1 MKKIIVSDQ
10 ILIENYLEGDE
21 NSFEVLLLRYKDRV
35 FSQLLIMVKN
45 RDLAEDLFQ
54 ETFIKVVN
62 TLKLGKYNHEG
73 KFLPW
78 VKRIAH
84 NLAIDHFRKLKKR
97 SEVYNRDKYDLISN
111 IPEESMNIEEILVND
126 QILGSVKSLVDEL
139 PNEQREVL
147 KMRIYMDLSFKEI
160 SEETGVSINT
170 SLGRMRYALIN
181 LRKLIEEKNLNLNV
195 F

>member
-1 MKKIIVSDQ
+1 MKNSQVSDQ
-10 ILIENYLEGDE
+10 VLITNYLNGDE
-21 NSFEVLLLRYKDRV
+21 SSFETLLLKYKDRV
-35 FSQLLIMVKN
+35 YAQLYLMVKN

-62 TLKLGKYNHEG
+62 TLKVGKYNHEG

-97 SEVYNRDKYDLISN
+97 NEIHNRDEYDLMAN
-111 IPEESMNIEEILVND
+111 IPEDSLNVEEAIVSAQIMGSLKGLVE
-126 QILGSVKSLVDEL
+126 EL
-139 PNEQREVL
+139 PQEQREVIM
-147 KMRIYMDLSFKEI
+147 MRIYMGLSFKEI
-160 SEETGVSINT
+160 ADETNVSINT

-181 LRKLIEEKNLNLNV
+181 LRKIISDKNLNLKV
-195 F
+195 Y

>member
-1 MKKIIVSDQ
+1 MKNSQVSDQ
-10 ILIENYLEGDE
+10 VLITNYLNGDE
-21 NSFEVLLLRYKDRV
+21 YSFETLLLKYKDRV
-35 FSQLLIMVKN
+35 YAQLYLMVKN

-62 TLKLGKYNHEG
+62 TLKVGKYNHEG

-97 SEVYNRDKYDLISN
+97 NEIHNRDEYDLMAN
-111 IPEESMNIEEILVND
+111 IPEDSLNIEEAIVSAQIMGSLKGLVE
-126 QILGSVKSLVDEL
+126 EL
-139 PNEQREVL
+139 PQEQREVIM
-147 KMRIYMDLSFKEI
+147 MRIYMGLSFKEI
-160 SEETGVSINT
+160 ADETNVSINT

-181 LRKLIEEKNLNLNV
+181 LRKIISDKNLNLKV
-195 F
+195 Y

>member
-1 MKKIIVSDQ
+1 MKNSQVSDQ
-10 ILIENYLEGDE
+10 TLITNYLNGDE
-21 NSFEVLLLRYKDRV
+21 SSFETLLLKYKDRV
-35 FSQLLIMVKN
+35 YAQLYLMVKN

-62 TLKLGKYNHEG
+62 TLKAGKYNHEG

-97 SEVYNRDKYDLISN
+97 NEINNREDYDLMAN
-111 IPEESMNIEEILVND
+111 IPEDGLNIEEAIVSA
-126 QILGSVKSLVDEL
+126 QILGSLKGLVEEL
-139 PNEQREVL
+139 PQEQREVIM
-147 KMRIYMDLSFKEI
+147 MRIYMGLSFKEI
-160 SEETGVSINT
+160 ADETNVSINT

-181 LRKLIEEKNLNLNV
+181 LRKIISDKNLNLKV
-195 F
+195 Y

>member
-1 MKKIIVSDQ
+1 MKNSKVSDQ
-10 ILIENYLEGDE
+10 VLITNYLNGDE
-21 NSFEVLLLRYKDRV
+21 SSFETLLLKYKDRV
-35 FSQLLIMVKN
+35 FSQLYLMVKN

-62 TLKLGKYNHEG
+62 TLKVGKYNHEG

-97 SEVYNRDKYDLISN
+97 KEVYNRDEYDLMAN
-111 IPEESMNIEEILVND
+111 IPEDGLNIEEVMVST
-126 QILGSVKSLVDEL
+126 QILGSLKGLVDEL
-139 PNEQREVL
+139 PEEQREVI
-147 KMRIYMDLSFKEI
+147 KMRIYMGLSFKEI
-160 SEETGVSINT
+160 SEETDVSINT

-181 LRKLIEEKNLNLNV
+181 LRKLISDKNLNLKV
-195 F
+195 S

>member
-1 MKKIIVSDQ
+1 MKNIEVSDQ
-10 ILIENYLEGDE
+10 VLIDNYLNGDE
-21 NSFEVLLLRYKDRV
+21 SSFEILLLKYKDRV
-35 FSQLLIMVKN
+35 YTQLYLMVKN

-78 VKRIAH
+78 VKRIGH

-97 SEVYNRDKYDLISN
+97 KEIYNRDEYDLVGN
-111 IPEESMNIEEILVND
+111 IPEESLNIEEVLVNA
-126 QILGSVKSLVDEL
+126 QIMGSLEGLVNSLPDE
-139 PNEQREVL
+139 QKEVIQ
-147 KMRIYMDLSFKEI
+147 MRIYMGLSFKEI
-160 SEETGVSINT
+160 AEETDVSINT

-181 LRKLIEEKNLNLNV
+181 LRKIISDKKLNLKV
-195 F
+195 S

>member
-1 MKKIIVSDQ
+1 MKNTKVSDQ
-10 ILIENYLEGDE
+10 VLISNYLNGDE
-21 NSFEVLLLRYKDRV
+21 SSFEILLLKYKDRV
-35 FSQLLIMVKN
+35 YSQLYLMVKD

-84 NLAIDHFRKLKKR
+84 NLAIDHFRKLKKLN
-97 SEVYNRDKYDLISN
+97 EVHNRDEYDLIGN
-111 IPEESMNIEEILVND
+111 IPEESMNIEDSLVNA
-126 QILGSVKSLVDEL
+126 QILGSLKGLVDEL
-139 PNEQREVL
+139 PAEQKEVI
-147 KMRIYMDLSFKEI
+147 KMRIYMGLSFKEI
-160 SEETGVSINT
+160 ADETNVSINT

-181 LRKLIEEKNLNLNV
+181 LRKLISDKKLNLKV

>member
-21 NSFEVLLLRYKDRV
+21 NSFEVLLLKYKDRV

-139 PNEQREVL
+139 PDEQREVL

>member
-1 MKKIIVSDQ
+1 MKKIQLSDQ
-10 ILIENYLEGDE
+10 VLITNYLEGDE
-21 NSFEVLLLRYKDRV
+21 TCFEVLLMRYKDRV
-35 FSQLLIMVKN
+35 FSQLLLMVKN

-97 SEVYNRDKYDLISN
+97 KEVYNKDEYDLMSN
-111 IPEESMNIEEILVND
+111 IPEDSLNIEEIMVNT
-126 QILGSVKSLVDEL
+126 QVLGSLKSLVEEL
-139 PNEQREVL
+139 PHEQKEVI
-147 KMRIYMDLSFKEI
+147 KMRIYMGLSFKEI
-160 SEETGVSINT
+160 ADETNVSINT

>member
-1 MKKIIVSDQ
+1 MKNIKVSDQ
-10 ILIENYLEGDE
+10 ILITNYLNGDE
-21 NSFEVLLLRYKDRV
+21 SSFETLLLKYKDRV
-35 FSQLLIMVKN
+35 FSQLYLMVKN

-97 SEVYNRDKYDLISN
+97 NEIYNRDEYDLIGN
-111 IPEESMNIEEILVND
+111 IPEDSLNVEDALVSA
-126 QILGSVKSLVDEL
+126 QILGSLKGLVEEL
-139 PNEQREVL
+139 PTEQREVIQ
-147 KMRIYMDLSFKEI
+147 MRIYMGLSFKEI
-160 SEETGVSINT
+160 ADETNVSINT

-181 LRKLIEEKNLNLNV
+181 LRKLISDKNLNLKV

>member
-1 MKKIIVSDQ
+1 MKNTKVSDQ
-10 ILIENYLEGDE
+10 ILISNYLNGDE
-21 NSFEVLLLRYKDRV
+21 SSFETLLLKYKDRV
-35 FSQLLIMVKN
+35 YSQLYLMVKD

-73 KFLPW
+73 KFVPW

-97 SEVYNRDKYDLISN
+97 NEVRNRDEYDLIGN
-111 IPEESMNIEEILVND
+111 IPEESMNIEDSLVSA
-126 QILGSVKSLVDEL
+126 QILGSLKGLVDEL
-139 PNEQREVL
+139 PSEQKEVI
-147 KMRIYMDLSFKEI
+147 KMRIYMGLSFKEI
-160 SEETGVSINT
+160 ADETNVSINT

-181 LRKLIEEKNLNLNV
+181 LRKLISDKNLNLKV

>member
-1 MKKIIVSDQ
+1 MKKIEVTDQ
-10 ILIENYLEGDE
+10 ILIDNYLAGDE
-21 NSFEVLLLRYKDRV
+21 SSFETILLKYKDRV
-35 FSQLLIMVKN
+35 FSQLFLMVKN
-45 RDLAEDLFQ
+45 RDLADDLFQ

-84 NLAIDHFRKLKKR
+84 NLAIDHFRRLKKR
-97 SEVYNRDKYDLISN
+97 SEIYNKDEYDLIAN
-111 IPEESMNIEEILVND
+111 IPEDSLNIEEILVND
-126 QILGSVKSLVDEL
+126 QIMGSLKGLVDEL
-139 PNEQREVL
+139 PQEQKDVI
-147 KMRIYMDLSFKEI
+147 KMRIYMGLSFKEI
-160 SEETGVSINT
+160 AEETDVSINT

-181 LRKLIEEKNLNLNV
+181 LRKLIDDKKLNLNV

>member
-1 MKKIIVSDQ
+1 MKNIKVSDHL
-10 ILIENYLEGDE
+10 LIANYLNGDE
-21 NSFEVLLLRYKDRV
+21 SSFEALLLKYKDRV
-35 FSQLLIMVKN
+35 FTQLYLMVKD

-84 NLAIDHFRKLKKR
+84 NLAIDHFRKLKKLN
-97 SEVYNRDKYDLISN
+97 EVHNHDEYDLMAN
-111 IPEESMNIEEILVND
+111 IPDDGLNIEETMVSE
-126 QILGSVKSLVDEL
+126 QILGSLEGLVDEL
-139 PNEQREVL
+139 PHEQREVI
-147 KMRIYMDLSFKEI
+147 KMRIYMGLSFKEI
-160 SEETGVSINT
+160 ADETDVSINT

-181 LRKLIEEKNLNLNV
+181 LRKLINDKNLNLKV
-195 F
+195 S

>member
-10 ILIENYLEGDE
+10 VLIENYLEGDE
-21 NSFEVLLLRYKDRV
+21 NSFEVLLLKYKDRV

-84 NLAIDHFRKLKKR
+84 NLAIDHFRKLKKLN
-97 SEVYNRDKYDLISN
+97 EVYNRDKFDLISN
-111 IPEESMNIEEILVND
+111 IPEESKNIEEILVND
-126 QILGSVKSLVDEL
+126 HILGSVKSLVDEL
-139 PNEQREVL
+139 PDEQREVL

>member
-1 MKKIIVSDQ
+1 MKNSQVSDQ
-10 ILIENYLEGDE
+10 VLITNYLNGDE
-21 NSFEVLLLRYKDRV
+21 SSFETLLLKYKDRV
-35 FSQLLIMVKN
+35 YAQLYLMVKN

-62 TLKLGKYNHEG
+62 TLKVGKYNHEG

-97 SEVYNRDKYDLISN
+97 NEIHNRDEYDLMAN
-111 IPEESMNIEEILVND
+111 IPEDSLNIEEAIVSAQIMGSLKGLVE
-126 QILGSVKSLVDEL
+126 EL
-139 PNEQREVL
+139 PQEQREVIM
-147 KMRIYMDLSFKEI
+147 MRIYMGLSFKEI
-160 SEETGVSINT
+160 ADETNVSINT

-181 LRKLIEEKNLNLNV
+181 LRKIISDKNLNLKV
-195 F
+195 Y

>member
-1 MKKIIVSDQ
+1 MKNIKLSDQ
-10 ILIENYLEGDE
+10 ILIKNYLQGDE
-21 NSFEVLLLRYKDRV
+21 ASFETLLLKYKDRV
-35 FSQLLIMVKN
+35 YTQLYLMVKD
-45 RDLAEDLFQ
+45 RDLADDLFQ

-84 NLAIDHFRKLKKR
+84 NLAIDHFRKTKKR
-97 SEVYNRDKYDLISN
+97 NEIHGKDDYDLMAT
-111 IPEESMNIEEILVND
+111 IPEEGLNIEESIVNE
-126 QILGSVKSLVDEL
+126 QIMGSLQSLVDEL
-139 PNEQREVL
+139 PQEQKEVIR
-147 KMRIYMDLSFKEI
+147 MRIYMGLSFKEI
-160 SEETGVSINT
+160 AEETDVSINT

-181 LRKLIEEKNLNLNV
+181 LRKLISDKDLNLNV

>member
-10 ILIENYLEGDE
+10 VLIENYLKGDD
-21 NSFEVLLLRYKDRV
+21 NSFEVLLLKYKDRV
-35 FSQLLIMVKN
+35 FSQLIIMVKN

-62 TLKLGKYNHEG
+62 TLKLGKYNHDG

-97 SEVYNRDKYDLISN
+97 SEVYNRDEFDLISN
-111 IPEESMNIEEILVND
+111 IPEESKNIEEILVND
-126 QILGSVKSLVDEL
+126 HILGSVKALVDEL
-139 PNEQREVL
+139 PEEQREVL
-147 KMRIYMDLSFKEI
+147 KMRIYMELSFKEI

-181 LRKLIEEKNLNLNV
+181 LRKLIDEKNLNLNV

>member
-1 MKKIIVSDQ
+1 MKNKQVSDQ
-10 ILIENYLEGDE
+10 DLITNYLNGDE
-21 NSFEVLLLRYKDRV
+21 SSFETLLLKYKDRV
-35 FSQLLIMVKN
+35 YTQLYLMVKN

-78 VKRIAH
+78 VKRIGH

-97 SEVYNRDKYDLISN
+97 KEIYNRDEYDFIGN
-111 IPEESMNIEEILVND
+111 IPEESLNIEEILVND
-126 QILGSVKSLVDEL
+126 QIMGSLEGLVNSLPDE
-139 PNEQREVL
+139 QKEVI
-147 KMRIYMDLSFKEI
+147 KMRIYMGLSFKEI
-160 SEETGVSINT
+160 SEETNVSINT

-181 LRKLIEEKNLNLNV
+181 LRKIISDKKINLKV
-195 F
+195 S

>member
-1 MKKIIVSDQ
+1 MKKIEVNDQ
-10 ILIENYLEGDE
+10 ILIDNYLAGDE
-21 NSFEVLLLRYKDRV
+21 SSFETLLLKYKDRV
-35 FSQLLIMVKN
+35 FSQLFLMVKN
-45 RDLAEDLFQ
+45 RDLADDLFQ

-84 NLAIDHFRKLKKR
+84 NLAIDHFRRLKKR
-97 SEVYNRDKYDLISN
+97 SEIYNKDEYDLMAN
-111 IPEESMNIEEILVND
+111 IPEDSLNIEQVLVND
-126 QILGSVKSLVDEL
+126 QIMGSLKGLLDEL
-139 PNEQREVL
+139 PKEQRDVI
-147 KMRIYMDLSFKEI
+147 KMRIYMGLSFKEI
-160 SEETGVSINT
+160 AEETDVSINT

-181 LRKLIEEKNLNLNV
+181 LRKLIEDKKLNLNV

>member
-1 MKKIIVSDQ
+1 MKNSQVSDQ
-10 ILIENYLEGDE
+10 VLITNYLNGDE
-21 NSFEVLLLRYKDRV
+21 SSFETLLLKYKDRV
-35 FSQLLIMVKN
+35 FAQLYLMVKD

-97 SEVYNRDKYDLISN
+97 NEIYNKDEYDLMAN
-111 IPEESMNIEEILVND
+111 IPEDSLNVEEAIVSAQIMGSLKGLVE
-126 QILGSVKSLVDEL
+126 EL
-139 PNEQREVL
+139 PQEQREVIM
-147 KMRIYMDLSFKEI
+147 MRIYMGLSFKEI
-160 SEETGVSINT
+160 ADETNVSINT

-181 LRKLIEEKNLNLNV
+181 LRKIISDKNLNLKV

>member
-1 MKKIIVSDQ
+1 MKNSEVSDQ
-10 ILIENYLEGDE
+10 VLITNYLNGDE
-21 NSFEVLLLRYKDRV
+21 SSFETLLLKYKDRV
-35 FSQLLIMVKN
+35 YSQLYLMVRD

-97 SEVYNRDKYDLISN
+97 NEVRNRDEYDLMAN
-111 IPEESMNIEEILVND
+111 IPEDSMNIEETMVTS
-126 QILGSVKSLVDEL
+126 QILGSLKGLVDEL
-139 PNEQREVL
+139 PDEQKEVI
-147 KMRIYMDLSFKEI
+147 KMRIYMGLSFKEI
-160 SEETGVSINT
+160 SEETNVSINT

-181 LRKLIEEKNLNLNV
+181 LRKLISDKNLNLKV

>member
-1 MKKIIVSDQ
+1 MKNSQVSDQ
-10 ILIENYLEGDE
+10 VLITNYLNGDE
-21 NSFEVLLLRYKDRV
+21 SSFETLLLKYKDRV
-35 FSQLLIMVKN
+35 YAQLYLMVKN

-97 SEVYNRDKYDLISN
+97 SEVYNRDEYDLMAN
-111 IPEESMNIEEILVND
+111 IPEDSLNVEEAIVSAQIMGSLKGLVE
-126 QILGSVKSLVDEL
+126 EL
-139 PNEQREVL
+139 PQEQREVIM
-147 KMRIYMDLSFKEI
+147 MRIYMGLSFKEI
-160 SEETGVSINT
+160 ADETNVSINT

-181 LRKLIEEKNLNLNV
+181 LRKIISDKNLNLKV
-195 F
+195 Y

>member
-1 MKKIIVSDQ
+1 MKKIQLSDQ
-10 ILIENYLEGDE
+10 VLITNYLEGDE
-21 NSFEVLLLRYKDRV
+21 SCFEVLLMRYKDRV
-35 FSQLLIMVKN
+35 FSQLLLMVKN

-97 SEVYNRDKYDLISN
+97 KEVYNKDEYDLMSN
-111 IPEESMNIEEILVND
+111 IPEDSLNIEEIMVNT
-126 QILGSVKSLVDEL
+126 QVLGSLKSLVEEL
-139 PNEQREVL
+139 PHEQKEVI
-147 KMRIYMDLSFKEI
+147 KMRIYMGLSFKEI
-160 SEETGVSINT
+160 ADETNVSINT

>member
-1 MKKIIVSDQ
+1 MKNIKVSDQ
-10 ILIENYLEGDE
+10 VLIENYLGGDE
-21 NSFEVLLLRYKDRV
+21 SSFEKLLLRYKDRV
-35 FSQLLIMVKN
+35 YTQLYLMVKN

-84 NLAIDHFRKLKKR
+84 NLAIDHFRKMKKR
-97 SEVYNRDKYDLISN
+97 NEIQNRDDYDLMAN
-111 IPEESMNIEEILVND
+111 IPEDSLNIEQTIVNEQIMSSLKVLVE
-126 QILGSVKSLVDEL
+126 EL
-139 PNEQREVL
+139 PMEQKEVI
-147 KMRIYMDLSFKEI
+147 KMRIYMGLSFKEI
-160 SEETGVSINT
+160 AEETDVSINT

-181 LRKLIEEKNLNLNV
+181 LRKLITDKNLNLNIS
-195 F
+195 

>member
-1 MKKIIVSDQ
+1 MKNSQVSDQ
-10 ILIENYLEGDE
+10 VLITNYLNGDE
-21 NSFEVLLLRYKDRV
+21 ASFETLLLKYKDRV
-35 FSQLLIMVKN
+35 FAQLYLMVKD

-97 SEVYNRDKYDLISN
+97 NEIYNKDEYDLMAN
-111 IPEESMNIEEILVND
+111 IPEDSLNVEEAIVSAQIMGSLKGLVE
-126 QILGSVKSLVDEL
+126 EL
-139 PNEQREVL
+139 PQEQREVIM
-147 KMRIYMDLSFKEI
+147 MRIYMGLSFKEI
-160 SEETGVSINT
+160 ADETNVSINT

-181 LRKLIEEKNLNLNV
+181 LRKIISDKNLNLKV

>member
-1 MKKIIVSDQ
+1 MKKINVSDQ
-10 ILIENYLEGDE
+10 VLISNYLEGDE
-21 NSFEVLLLRYKDRV
+21 NSFEVLLLKYKDRV

-97 SEVYNRDKYDLISN
+97 KEVYNRDEFDLMSN
-111 IPEESMNIEEILVND
+111 IPEESLNIEEILVND
-126 QILGSVKSLVDEL
+126 HILGSVKELVDEL
-139 PNEQREVL
+139 PDEQKEVL

-181 LRKLIEEKNLNLNV
+181 LRKLITEKNLNLNV
-195 F
+195 S

>member
-1 MKKIIVSDQ
+1 MKNTKVSDQ
-10 ILIENYLEGDE
+10 VLISNYLNGDE
-21 NSFEVLLLRYKDRV
+21 SSFEILLLKYKDRV
-35 FSQLLIMVKN
+35 YSQLYLMVKD

-84 NLAIDHFRKLKKR
+84 NLAIDHFRKLKKLN
-97 SEVYNRDKYDLISN
+97 EVHNRDEYDLIGN
-111 IPEESMNIEEILVND
+111 IPEESMNIEDSLVNA
-126 QILGSVKSLVDEL
+126 QILGSLKGLVDEL
-139 PNEQREVL
+139 PEEQKEVI
-147 KMRIYMDLSFKEI
+147 KMRIYMGLSFKEI
-160 SEETGVSINT
+160 ADETNVSINT

-181 LRKLIEEKNLNLNV
+181 LRKLISDKKLNLKV